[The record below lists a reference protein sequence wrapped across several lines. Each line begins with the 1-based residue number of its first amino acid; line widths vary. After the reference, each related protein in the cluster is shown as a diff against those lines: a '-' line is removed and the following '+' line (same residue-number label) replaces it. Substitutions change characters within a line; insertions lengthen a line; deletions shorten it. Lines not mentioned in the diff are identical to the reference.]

1 MDDPVIRTYFMKG
14 LVLKLIGAIGISI
27 IYFYY
32 YGTGDTVYYFE
43 RAKLIDS
50 VLIDKFYVGLKLLFA
65 NPAVYD
71 SDTFGYFAR
80 IRGFDPS

>member
-50 VLIDKFYVGLKLLFA
+50 VLIDKFYVALAMLFL
-65 NPAVYD
+65 PFFFQKGEPFKMKILRRVY
-71 SDTFGYFAR
+71 
-80 IRGFDPS
+80 